1 MTMLALKI
9 ALARRLSPGAA
20 ALGRLSAPDVAAQR
34 VLASQAAPARA
45 LVSFFTSTAI
55 PGWSCDF
62 ARAENSGLLAA
73 L

>member
-9 ALARRLSPGAA
+9 ALDRRLSPGAA
-20 ALGRLSAPDVAAQR
+20 APARLFAPDVAAQR
-34 VLASQAAPARA
+34 VLFPQAAPARA
-45 LVSFFTSTAI
+45 LVSFFTSAAI

-62 ARAENSGLLAA
+62 SRAENSGLLAA